1 MTSFLP
7 EGKRID
13 TVENANALSS
23 FEQMRTAMERGDILE
38 ARAVLCDHDHNL
50 KVDLPCMRGVIPR
63 EEGALGIR
71 EGSVRDIAVISRV
84 GKAVCFVIKEFIRR
98 ENGMTAVL
106 SRADAQKRCAEH

>member
-63 EEGALGIR
+63 EEGALGILAELEDEEPR
-71 EGSVRDIAVISRV
+71 GE
-84 GKAVCFVIKEFIRR
+84 ERR
-98 ENGMTAVL
+98 GGEEE
-106 SRADAQKRCAEH
+106 AEEAFHG